1 MMHLY
6 SLAIYG
12 ENIEI
17 ENIETVELIVLLSLS
32 FLN

>member
-17 ENIETVELIVLLSLS
+17 ENIETVELIVLL
-32 FLN
+32 N

>member
-17 ENIETVELIVLLSLS
+17 ENIETVELIVQ
-32 FLN
+32 LN